1 MIVLKAKIDEKN
13 KNKIVINSKDL
24 AEKLNEKYMNSRAI
38 GVLEF
43 IEELEITEFVIE
55 RDEVNGLHQ
64 RGC

>member
-13 KNKIVINSKDL
+13 KDKIVINSKDL

-55 RDEVNGLHQ
+55 RDEVNGLH
-64 RGC
+64 

>member
-24 AEKLNEKYMNSRAI
+24 AEKLNDKYMGSRAI

-55 RDEVNGLHQ
+55 RDEVNGLH
-64 RGC
+64 

>member
-1 MIVLKAKIDEKN
+1 MIILKAKIDEKN

-24 AEKLNEKYMNSRAI
+24 AEKLNDKYMDSRAI

-55 RDEVNGLHQ
+55 RDEVNGLH
-64 RGC
+64 

>member
-13 KNKIVINSKDL
+13 KNKTVINSKDL
-24 AEKLNEKYMNSRAI
+24 AEKLNDKYMDSRAI

-55 RDEVNGLHQ
+55 RDEVNGLH
-64 RGC
+64 

>member
-1 MIVLKAKIDEKN
+1 MIVLKAKLDEKN

-55 RDEVNGLHQ
+55 RDEVNGLH
-64 RGC
+64 

>member
-1 MIVLKAKIDEKN
+1 MIVLKAKVDEKD

-55 RDEVNGLHQ
+55 RDEVNGLH
-64 RGC
+64 

>member
-1 MIVLKAKIDEKN
+1 MIVLKAKVDEKD

-24 AEKLNEKYMNSRAI
+24 AEKLNDAYMNSRAI

-55 RDEVNGLHQ
+55 EVKK
-64 RGC
+64 

>member
-24 AEKLNEKYMNSRAI
+24 AEKLNEKYMDSRAI

-55 RDEVNGLHQ
+55 RAEVNGLH
-64 RGC
+64 

>member
-1 MIVLKAKIDEKN
+1 MIVLKAKVDEKD

-43 IEELEITEFVIE
+43 IEELEITEFVVE
-55 RDEVNGLHQ
+55 EVKK
-64 RGC
+64 

>member
-1 MIVLKAKIDEKN
+1 MIVLKAKVDEKD

-24 AEKLNEKYMNSRAI
+24 AEKLNDTYMNSRAI

-55 RDEVNGLHQ
+55 RDEVNGLH
-64 RGC
+64 

>member
-1 MIVLKAKIDEKN
+1 MIVLKAKIDEKD

-24 AEKLNEKYMNSRAI
+24 AEKLNEKYMDSRAI

-55 RDEVNGLHQ
+55 RDEVNGLH
-64 RGC
+64 

>member
-1 MIVLKAKIDEKN
+1 MIVLKAKIDEKD
-13 KNKIVINSKDL
+13 KGKIVINSKDL

-55 RDEVNGLHQ
+55 EVKK
-64 RGC
+64 

>member
-55 RDEVNGLHQ
+55 RDEVNGLH
-64 RGC
+64 

>member
-1 MIVLKAKIDEKN
+1 MIVLKAKVDEKD

-24 AEKLNEKYMNSRAI
+24 AEKLNDKYMNSRAI

-55 RDEVNGLHQ
+55 RDEVNGLH
-64 RGC
+64 

>member
-24 AEKLNEKYMNSRAI
+24 AEKVNEKYMDSRAI

-55 RDEVNGLHQ
+55 RDEVNGLH
-64 RGC
+64 

>member
-24 AEKLNEKYMNSRAI
+24 AEKLNDKYMDSRAI

-55 RDEVNGLHQ
+55 RGEVNGLH
-64 RGC
+64 

>member
-1 MIVLKAKIDEKN
+1 MIVLKAKLDEKN

-43 IEELEITEFVIE
+43 IEELEITEFVVE
-55 RDEVNGLHQ
+55 EVKK
-64 RGC
+64 

>member
-43 IEELEITEFVIE
+43 IEELEVTEFVIE
-55 RDEVNGLHQ
+55 RDEMNGLH
-64 RGC
+64 

>member
-24 AEKLNEKYMNSRAI
+24 AEKLNDAYMNSRAI

-55 RDEVNGLHQ
+55 RDEVNGLH
-64 RGC
+64 

>member
-24 AEKLNEKYMNSRAI
+24 AEKLNEKYMDSRAT

-55 RDEVNGLHQ
+55 RDEVNGLH
-64 RGC
+64 

>member
-1 MIVLKAKIDEKN
+1 MIVLKAKVDEKD

-24 AEKLNEKYMNSRAI
+24 AEKLNNRYMDSKAI

-55 RDEVNGLHQ
+55 RDEVNGLH
-64 RGC
+64 

>member
-24 AEKLNEKYMNSRAI
+24 AEKLNEKYMDSRAI

-43 IEELEITEFVIE
+43 IEE
-55 RDEVNGLHQ
+55 
-64 RGC
+64 

>member
-1 MIVLKAKIDEKN
+1 MIVLKAKVDEKD

-43 IEELEITEFVIE
+43 IEELEITEFIIE
-55 RDEVNGLHQ
+55 RDEVNGLH
-64 RGC
+64 

>member
-13 KNKIVINSKDL
+13 KNKIMINSKDL
-24 AEKLNEKYMNSRAI
+24 AEKLNEKYMDSRAI

-55 RDEVNGLHQ
+55 RDEVNGLH
-64 RGC
+64 

>member
-1 MIVLKAKIDEKN
+1 MIVLKAKLDEKN

-24 AEKLNEKYMNSRAI
+24 AEKLNAKYMDSRAI

-55 RDEVNGLHQ
+55 RDEVNGLH
-64 RGC
+64 

>member
-13 KNKIVINSKDL
+13 KNKIVINSQDL
-24 AEKLNEKYMNSRAI
+24 AEKLNEKYMDSRAI

-55 RDEVNGLHQ
+55 RDEVNGLH
-64 RGC
+64 

>member
-1 MIVLKAKIDEKN
+1 MIVLKAKLDEKN

-55 RDEVNGLHQ
+55 EVKK
-64 RGC
+64 

>member
-24 AEKLNEKYMNSRAI
+24 AEKLNAKYMDSRAI

-55 RDEVNGLHQ
+55 RDEVNGLH
-64 RGC
+64 

>member
-1 MIVLKAKIDEKN
+1 MIVLKAKLDEKN

-24 AEKLNEKYMNSRAI
+24 AEKLNEKYMDSRAI

-55 RDEVNGLHQ
+55 RDEVNGLH
-64 RGC
+64 

>member
-1 MIVLKAKIDEKN
+1 MIVLKVKIDEKN

-24 AEKLNEKYMNSRAI
+24 AEKLNDKYMDSRAI

-55 RDEVNGLHQ
+55 RDEVNGLH
-64 RGC
+64 

>member
-1 MIVLKAKIDEKN
+1 MIVLKAKVDEKD

-24 AEKLNEKYMNSRAI
+24 AEKLNDRYMNSRAI

-55 RDEVNGLHQ
+55 RDEVNGLH
-64 RGC
+64 

>member
-24 AEKLNEKYMNSRAI
+24 AEKLNDKYMNSRAI

-55 RDEVNGLHQ
+55 RDEVNGVH
-64 RGC
+64 

>member
-24 AEKLNEKYMNSRAI
+24 AEKLNDKYMDSRAI

-55 RDEVNGLHQ
+55 EVKK
-64 RGC
+64 

>member
-24 AEKLNEKYMNSRAI
+24 AEKLNEKYMDSRAI

-55 RDEVNGLHQ
+55 RDEVNGLH
-64 RGC
+64 

>member
-1 MIVLKAKIDEKN
+1 MIVLKAKIDEKD

-24 AEKLNEKYMNSRAI
+24 AEKLNNAYMNSRAI

-55 RDEVNGLHQ
+55 RDEVNGLH
-64 RGC
+64 

>member
-1 MIVLKAKIDEKN
+1 MIVLKAKIGEKN

-24 AEKLNEKYMNSRAI
+24 AEKLNDKYMDSRAI

-55 RDEVNGLHQ
+55 RDEVNGLH
-64 RGC
+64 

>member
-24 AEKLNEKYMNSRAI
+24 AEKLNDKYMNSRAI

-55 RDEVNGLHQ
+55 RDEVNGLH
-64 RGC
+64 

>member
-1 MIVLKAKIDEKN
+1 MIVLKAKIDEKD

-55 RDEVNGLHQ
+55 EVKK
-64 RGC
+64 